1 MLKEQF
7 ANFVSIVCL
16 TSLLLMV
23 ITTAI
28 TILIKRIK
36 SRPDGISYI
45 RDFKRGKCGIVFVP
59 ALVLFLMD
67 ACYSGNDLLEGLFKA
82 IEMTLKL
89 ITLSYEP
96 PEGSALMGVNTFYT
110 YAVYA
115 CCVVVLLNAI
125 LFFLSLAAQWIWSL
139 GQRIKT
145 VLTRKNRL
153 LLIGNNPENKTIY
166 RSETHRNGMILETTA
181 SIDRKQL
188 VQDKEQLYMD
198 NIPFRYVHSLER
210 ELVGL
215 LYIVKLPFVLQNA
228 LQNSKKKLPSPL
240 KPKKNRET
248 EPETKKKQKSTPKTT
263 NKKRKEWILVV
274 NTLDDKRNISFCS
287 TIVDAIEGASGE
299 VQDKI
304 FARFKVFVF
313 GDPRYE
319 AIYGDIARRSH
330 GCIQYI
336 NKHQRIAMDF
346 IDRYPFT
353 KFMDENQI
361 DYASSLVKEN
371 VDINA
376 IFLGFGKTNQQIFL
390 TSVANNQ
397 FLTGS
402 EEEPRVRP
410 VNYHIFDKNP
420 AENNKNLNHSYYRY
434 RNEFFDKNENLSLER
449 ELYLPLPAFPAKE
462 HYYHL
467 DINSQD
473 FYGQIKKIVSGCK
486 KCISFIVI
494 AFGDD
499 LENLDMAQK
508 LIEKRREWEI
518 SNLIIFVKVRSW
530 HKEQTILKDE
540 CCYFIGHEQDVVY
553 NIEKI
558 IGDDLYKMA
567 QLRNEVYDLEYNVV
581 NDPSFVLNAESVA
594 NNHAQAN
601 QGWYQKKTAL
611 QRESNLY
618 CCLSLRSKLNLMGL
632 DYCKKTS
639 PADTGMDAQ
648 VYLTYYAGND
658 LPDTTRYAVK
668 ANGKA
673 IVHYS
678 LDFRKSRR
686 RTMAIHEH
694 ARWNAFMISKGLIP
708 ASLKQILEE
717 KNSKGKY
724 TNGNNSDLR
733 HHGNLTTY
741 EGLTQFRKIVAQRDK
756 VPEETK
762 DVIKYDYQL
771 LDDAYWL
778 LNKLDYKII
787 PHTKLQ

>member
-1 MLKEQF
+1 MTGDQIV
-7 ANFVSIVCL
+7 NIVSISCL
-16 TSLLLMV
+16 GVLLVMV
-23 ITTAI
+23 IVTAI
-28 TILIKRIK
+28 TILVKWIHN
-36 SRPDGISYI
+36 RPDGIAYI
-45 RDFKRGKCGIVFVP
+45 RDFKWGKCGIVFVP

-67 ACYSGNDLLEGLFKA
+67 VYCSGYNFLEGLFEA

-89 ITLSYEP
+89 ITLSYKV
-96 PEGSALMGVNTFYT
+96 PEESALMGVNTFYT

-125 LFFLSLAAQWIWSL
+125 LFFLSLAVQWLWSL

-166 RSETHRNGMILETTA
+166 RSETCRNGMILETA
-181 SIDRKQL
+181 DSIDRKQL
-188 VQDKEQLYMD
+188 VQEKEQLYMD

-210 ELVGL
+210 ELLGVL
-215 LYIVKLPFVLQNA
+215 RIVKRPFVLQIT
-228 LQNSKKKLPSPL
+228 LQNAMKKLQAAL
-240 KPKKNRET
+240 RIKE
-248 EPETKKKQKSTPKTT
+248 KQEFTPKITDE
-263 NKKRKEWILVV
+263 KRKEWILVV
-274 NTLDDKRNISFCS
+274 NTQDDKRNISLCS
-287 TIVDAIEGASGE
+287 TIIDAIQVFSVEI
-299 VQDKI
+299 QDKI
-304 FARFKVFVF
+304 FLRFKVFVF

-319 AIYGDIARRSH
+319 AIYDDISRRSH

-361 DYASSLVKEN
+361 DYATSLVKGD

-376 IFLGFGKTNQQIFL
+376 VFLGFGKTNQQIFL

-402 EEEPRVRP
+402 EEEPRVKP

-434 RNEFFDKNENLSLER
+434 RNECFDKDGNLSLER
-449 ELYLPLPAFPAKE
+449 DQYLPLPAFPAKE

-473 FYGQIKKIVSGCK
+473 FYGQIKKIVTGCK
-486 KCISFIVI
+486 KCVSFIVI

-518 SNLIIFVKVRSW
+518 SNVVIFVKVRSW
-530 HKEQTILKDE
+530 RKEQTILKDE

-553 NIEKI
+553 NIERI

-601 QGWYQKKTAL
+601 QGWYQRKTAL

-639 PADTGMDAQ
+639 PADAGMDAQ
-648 VYLTYYAGND
+648 AYLSHYAGND
-658 LPDTTRYAVK
+658 LPDTTRYTVK

-673 IVHYS
+673 IVHYP

-694 ARWNAFMISKGLIP
+694 ERWNAFMISKGLIP

-724 TNGNNSDLR
+724 TNGNNSELR

-741 EGLTQFRKIVAQRDK
+741 EGLTQFRKMVAQRDK